1 MSPTPRHLILIEK
14 ARRPSGHA
22 QGDLQAHDH
31 ADLLWSKLHDEAEE
45 VYEREPNLSTLLRRS
60 VLDRASFDDAV
71 VHRIANRLANESLAG
86 AQIIAAFGHA
96 LRDDPAIAH
105 AFRAD
110 INAVIDRDPACER
123 FIEPFLYFKG
133 YHAIQTHRLAH
144 WLWTS
149 GQNDLAL
156 YLQSRSSD
164 IFQTDIHPAAR
175 IGKGVFLDHAT
186 GFVVGATATI
196 DDDVSILQN
205 VTLGGTGKESGD
217 RHPKVRRGVMIGAG
231 AKILGNIEVG
241 EYSRVAAGSVV
252 LRPVPP
258 HSTVAG
264 VPAKVV
270 NKSQKSEPYRDMD
283 QILGQLA
290 YDSFSYEI

>member
-1 MSPTPRHLILIEK
+1 MSPSPRHLKLIAS
-14 ARRPSGHA
+14 ARSPEHAPHPSTLN
-22 QGDLQAHDH
+22 DP
-31 ADLLWSKLHDEAEE
+31 LWRKLRQEAEDS
-45 VYEREPNLSTLLRRS
+45 YAHEPELELLLRS
-60 VLDRASFDDAV
+60 AVLDRASLEDAII
-71 VHRIANRLANESLAG
+71 HRVASRLGNELITAKHL
-86 AQIIAAFGHA
+86 IAAFARA
-96 LRDDPAIAH
+96 LAVAPEISDS
-105 AFRAD
+105 FRAD
-110 INAVIDRDPACER
+110 IVAVIDRDPACDR

-144 WLWTS
+144 WLWNQ
-149 GQNDLAL
+149 GQTDFAL

-164 IFQTDIHPAAR
+164 VFQTDIHPAAR

-241 EYSRVAAGSVV
+241 EFSRVAAGSVV
-252 LRPVPP
+252 LHPVPA
-258 HSTVAG
+258 HTTVAG
-264 VPAKVV
+264 VPAKIV
-270 NKSQKSEPYRDMD
+270 NVDQKGEPYRDMD
-283 QILGQLA
+283 QILSQLA
-290 YDSFSYEI
+290 YDSFTYTI

>member
-1 MSPTPRHLILIEK
+1 MAPHPRHLTLIASAKAPAPLAHPAAEK
-14 ARRPSGHA
+14 DALWRK
-22 QGDLQAHDH
+22 
-31 ADLLWSKLHDEAEE
+31 LLEEADEAFQ
-45 VYEREPNLSTLLRRS
+45 REPNLHALLRRS
-60 VLDRASFDDAV
+60 VLDRDTFEEAV
-71 VHRIANRLANESLAG
+71 IYRVANRMASDLIG
-86 AQIIAAFGHA
+86 AQQIIVAFEAA
-96 LRDDPAIAH
+96 LQDDPSIGVS
-105 AFRAD
+105 FRAD
-110 INAVIDRDPACER
+110 ISSVIDRDPACDR

-144 WLWTS
+144 WLWT
-149 GQNDLAL
+149 QDRKDFAL

-164 IFQTDIHPAAR
+164 VFQTDIHPAAR

-252 LRPVPP
+252 LHAVPA
-258 HSTVAG
+258 HTTVAG
-264 VPAKVV
+264 VPAKIVSV
-270 NKSQKSEPYRDMD
+270 SQQAEPYRDMN
-283 QILGQLA
+283 QLLSQLA
-290 YDSFSYEI
+290 YDFFTYTI

>member
-1 MSPTPRHLILIEK
+1 MSPSPRHLTLIAS
-14 ARRPSGHA
+14 ARPAPEEHA
-22 QGDLQAHDH
+22 KDDP
-31 ADLLWSKLHDEAEE
+31 LWRKLRQEAEDAYDRAPALA
-45 VYEREPNLSTLLRRS
+45 VLLLGA
-60 VLDRASFDDAV
+60 VLDRHSLEDAII
-71 VHRIANRLANESLAG
+71 HRVAGRLANEIVTA
-86 AQIIAAFGHA
+86 AQIADAFNRA
-96 LRDDPAIAH
+96 LASSPEIGES
-105 AFRAD
+105 FRAD
-110 INAVIDRDPACER
+110 ITAVIDRDPACDR

-144 WLWTS
+144 WLWTHN
-149 GQNDLAL
+149 QNDFAL

-164 IFQTDIHPAAR
+164 VFQTDIHPAAI

-205 VTLGGTGKESGD
+205 VTLGGTGKQGGD

-241 EYSRVAAGSVV
+241 EYARVAAGSVV
-252 LRPVPP
+252 LHAVPA
-258 HSTVAG
+258 HTTVAG

-270 NKSQKSEPYRDMD
+270 SVSQKSEPFRDMD

-290 YDSFSYEI
+290 YDSFTYTI